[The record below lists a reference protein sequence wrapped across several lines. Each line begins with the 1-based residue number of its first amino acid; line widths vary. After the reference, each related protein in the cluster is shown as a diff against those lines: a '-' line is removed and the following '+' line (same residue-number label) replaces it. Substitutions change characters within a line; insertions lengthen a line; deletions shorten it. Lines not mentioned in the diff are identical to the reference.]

1 MRYLAHSKEGAP
13 EGQWQT
19 IFEHAEGVAKLCA
32 RFSSLWCEE
41 AYARDLGLLHDIGKY
56 QEDFQRRIRGERALQ
71 VEHSICGAVESAK
84 YRLYGADYC
93 IAGHHGGLP
102 DVGTKLDPP
111 DETTL
116 WARKKRKMQDYSAY
130 RDELSLSSLTKPP
143 FRIAFSADPEEMQ
156 KEFAFWIRMMF
167 SSLVDADFLDTER
180 FCSGTRQTP
189 SADFRLCLK
198 QIEEKM
204 AAFPNDTP
212 VARARRSLLEQVLS
226 HREEDAHLYLMNM
239 PTGSGKTLA
248 SMYFALEQAVRLGL
262 KRIIY
267 IIPYTSIIEQNAKV
281 FRDLFGDEAVLEH
294 HCNFDYESIGEEPT
308 REKLRYAAE
317 NWDAPVIVTTN
328 VQFFESIYG
337 NRPSQ
342 ARKLHNIAESV
353 LVFDEVHM
361 FPSLFYQ
368 PCLEAVKLL
377 VSQYS
382 CRALFLTATMPDH
395 QKWMELFGCGGI
407 RQCELI
413 RDKTCF
419 SVFERCKIEDLGVI
433 STERLLFLAAEANS
447 SLIVI
452 NTRRAARAIYER
464 LPGEKY
470 HLSTY
475 MTKRDRARVIENVKR
490 ALAENRRFVLVST
503 SLIEAGVDLDF
514 ERVFRER
521 AGLDNL
527 LQTAGRC
534 NRNGSRDAKDC
545 TAFSFDLDD
554 AELVTRDKHME
565 VRQYFS
571 RQIGEEYALTDTDGI
586 RAYFDRLFEYEKQER
601 DTYNFHRY
609 ITENGYLFESCARD
623 FKFIDDDSVGVVIVY
638 PDDEAE
644 KVVIESLATGG
655 RAAKRRLQTYAVSLR
670 KWEFSEL
677 FDQGVLK
684 EENGLWFLTH
694 FGYYDEETGIRS
706 DASCDIIK

>member
-1 MRYLAHSKEGAP
+1 MTYFAHSKEGAS
-13 EGQWQT
+13 EDQWQT

-41 AYARDLGLLHDIGKY
+41 EYARDLGLLHDIGKY
-56 QEDFQRRIRGERALQ
+56 QEDFQRRIRGERALR
-71 VEHSICGAVESAK
+71 VEHSVCGAMESVK
-84 YRLYGADYC
+84 YRLPGADYC

-102 DVGTKLDPP
+102 DIGTKLDPP
-111 DETTL
+111 EEPTL
-116 WARKKRKMQDYSAY
+116 FAWMKRNMQDYSAY
-130 RDELSLSSLTKPP
+130 RGELSLRPLTKLP
-143 FRIAFSADPEEMQ
+143 FRIALSADPEERR

-180 FCSGTRQTP
+180 FCSGARQTP
-189 SADFRLCLK
+189 FADLRLCLK
-198 QIEEKM
+198 RIKEKM
-204 AAFPNDTP
+204 AAFSNDTP
-212 VARARRSLLEQVLS
+212 VARARRSLLEQTLS
-226 HREEDAHLYLMNM
+226 HREEEAELYLMHM

-281 FRDLFGDEAVLEH
+281 FRDLFGEEAVLEH
-294 HCNFDYESIGEEPT
+294 HCNFDYDGIGEEST
-308 REKLRYAAE
+308 REKLRRAAE

-377 VSQYS
+377 VSRYS

-395 QKWMELFGCGGI
+395 QKWMDLFGCGGI

-419 SVFERCKIEDLGVI
+419 PVFERCKVEDLGVI
-433 STERLLFLAAEANS
+433 STEKLLSLAAEAIS
-447 SLIVI
+447 SLIVV
-452 NTRRAARAIYER
+452 NTRRAARALYER
-464 LPGEKY
+464 LSGEKY

-490 ALAENRRFVLVST
+490 ALAEGRRFVLVST

-534 NRNGSRDAKDC
+534 NRNGIRDAKDC

-554 AELVTRDKHME
+554 TEIITKDKHME

-601 DTYNFHRY
+601 DTYNFRRY
-609 ITENGYLFESCARD
+609 ITENGFLFESCARD
-623 FKFIDDDSVGVVIVY
+623 FQLIDDDGVGVIIVY

-644 KVVIESLATGG
+644 KAVMESLAAGG

-670 KWEFSEL
+670 RREFSEL

-684 EENGLWFLTH
+684 EENGLWFLTN
-694 FGYYDEETGIRS
+694 FGYYDEEIGIRS
-706 DASCDIIK
+706 DASCDIII